1 MFDQR
6 GTQQV
11 NKDIRFMNDMLLTGV
26 HATWL
31 SVRQTYTCDLFTC
44 PEEDYRSRELIDS
57 DANL

>member
-1 MFDQR
+1 
-6 GTQQV
+6 
-11 NKDIRFMNDMLLTGV
+11 MNDMLLTRV

-31 SVRQTYTCDLFTC
+31 CVRQTYTCDLFTC